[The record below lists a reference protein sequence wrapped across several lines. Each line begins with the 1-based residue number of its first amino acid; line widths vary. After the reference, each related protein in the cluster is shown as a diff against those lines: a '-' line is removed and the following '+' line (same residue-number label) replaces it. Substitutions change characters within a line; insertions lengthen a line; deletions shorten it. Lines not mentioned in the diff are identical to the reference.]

1 MKKLA
6 VTLLLLAFIAGPS
19 FAMKVITN
27 KDTDRTVP
35 SRCMRPGFEAVSDA
49 SSSVYYTPGTSTQYG
64 GIKGYQAVR
73 FDQYYRP
80 VLKRDFRNELI
91 GTRWHYP
98 NYTVETPSKV
108 TVKTNSGAVKSITPS
123 KYMREAADYYVV
135 DTINNPNMAVE
146 AKHEGYYQ

>member
-19 FAMKVITN
+19 FAMKIITN

-35 SRCMRPGFEAVSDA
+35 SRCMRPGYDVVSDTA
-49 SSSVYYTPGTSTQYG
+49 SSVYYTPGTTTQYG
-64 GIKGYQAVR
+64 GIRGYQAVR
-73 FDQYYRP
+73 FDQYYKP

-98 NYTVETPSKV
+98 NYTVETPGKV
-108 TVKTNSGAVKSITPS
+108 TVKGNNASAKAVIPS
-123 KYMREAADYYVV
+123 KYMREAADYFVV
-135 DTINNPNMAVE
+135 DTIHNPNTAVE